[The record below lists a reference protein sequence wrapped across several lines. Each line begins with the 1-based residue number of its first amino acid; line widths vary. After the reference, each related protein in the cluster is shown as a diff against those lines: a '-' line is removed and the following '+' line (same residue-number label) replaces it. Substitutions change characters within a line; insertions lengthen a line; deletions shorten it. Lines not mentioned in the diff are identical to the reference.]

1 MPQSSSKTRLSPS
14 VRVEQHIRQAIFSGA
29 LKPRERVI
37 EEDLAKQ
44 LQCSR
49 GPVREALLRLERDGL
64 IVTVPR
70 RGTFIRDI
78 SPDSIE
84 VIFSM
89 RAKLEGLCVRYLRQ
103 DLTGESETALQ
114 QALSRMKAAA
124 SKGDE
129 ERFLQA
135 DMELH
140 RTIWRLSRREPL
152 SRTLTTIM
160 NPFIFMVAR
169 AFSSQMPLKHRYLNH
184 EEYVE
189 MILTAPISRVERQ
202 VEDYFRKLFES
213 LGIQVHTQLLMPDS
227 ATRPTIFSDFEA

>member
-1 MPQSSSKTRLSPS
+1 MKEPGSKSRESAS
-14 VRVEQHIRQAIFSGA
+14 VRVEQHIRRAIYGGA

-64 IVTVPR
+64 IFTVPR

-78 SPDSIE
+78 SSESIE
-84 VIFSM
+84 VVFSM
-89 RAKLEGLCVRYLRQ
+89 RAKLEGLCVRFLRQ
-103 DLTGESETALQ
+103 DLTKESEATLR
-114 QALSRMKAAA
+114 QALKQLKSAA

-140 RTIWRLSRREPL
+140 KTIWRLANREPL
-152 SRTLTTIM
+152 YRTLMTVM
-160 NPFIFMVAR
+160 NPYIFVVAR
-169 AFSSQMPLKHRYLNH
+169 TYSSQMPLQHRYENH
-184 EEYVE
+184 EQYVE
-189 MILTAPISRVERQ
+189 MILTAPVSRVEKL
-202 VEDYFRKLFES
+202 VEEYFRELFDS
-213 LGIQVHTQLLMPDS
+213 LGIQIRSPLLVPD
-227 ATRPTIFSDFEA
+227 ATPSLD

>member
-1 MPQSSSKTRLSPS
+1 VKETDPKSRLSAS
-14 VRVEQHIRQAIFSGA
+14 VRVEQHIRQAIYGGA

-64 IVTVPR
+64 IFTVPR

-78 SPDSIE
+78 SSESIE
-84 VIFSM
+84 VVFSM
-89 RAKLEGLCVRYLRQ
+89 RAKLEGLCVRFLRQ
-103 DLTGESETALQ
+103 DLTKEGEATLRQ
-114 QALSRMKAAA
+114 TLKQLKLAAA
-124 SKGDE
+124 KGDE

-140 RTIWRLSRREPL
+140 QTIWRLANREPL
-152 SRTLTTIM
+152 YRTLATLM
-160 NPFIFMVAR
+160 NPYIFVVAR
-169 AFSSQMPLKHRYLNH
+169 TYSSQMPLQHRYQNH

-189 MILTAPISRVERQ
+189 MLLTAPIAQVERL
-202 VEDYFRKLFES
+202 VEEYFRELFDS
-213 LGIQVHTQLLMPDS
+213 LGIHIRSPLLVPEMAP
-227 ATRPTIFSDFEA
+227 PLE